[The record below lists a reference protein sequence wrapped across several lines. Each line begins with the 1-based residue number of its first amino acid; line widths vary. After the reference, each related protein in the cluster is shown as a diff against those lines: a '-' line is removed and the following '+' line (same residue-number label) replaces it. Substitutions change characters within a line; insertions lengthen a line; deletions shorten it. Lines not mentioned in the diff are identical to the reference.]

1 MKKKENEMKEKEKE
15 KKKKEKTE
23 KGKRKKKKKWGGGS
37 PKTIYKNFQTPDRP
51 PLAAAT
57 GIKIIIYTE
66 NPPGELGSPG
76 T

>member
-1 MKKKENEMKEKEKE
+1 MKDKEKK

-51 PLAAAT
+51 PLAAAMLFEGVWLAIHHVILGT
-57 GIKIIIYTE
+57 GA
-66 NPPGELGSPG
+66 
-76 T
+76 